1 MKPWLNGLKRFVVLA
16 ASAVLLSTGGAL
28 AAGSEVLELVWDD
41 LIPDDWVAEN
51 PLKDLSDEEYANLA
65 DGTEQAEQL
74 MSEIR
79 AVWDN
84 APVVEKLN
92 DRTVRLPGFVV
103 PLDFDAQEL
112 TEFLLVPYF
121 GACIH
126 VPPPPANQIVYV
138 KSDEGISIERLY
150 DAVVIQGQME
160 TAAVTSPLA
169 QAGYTLHATDV
180 SPYDPESS
188 QGNW

>member
-1 MKPWLNGLKRFVVLA
+1 MNDLKRFVVLA
-16 ASAVLLSTGGAL
+16 ATAVLLSAGGAL

-92 DRTVRLPGFVV
+92 GRTVRLPGFVV

-138 KSDEGISIERLY
+138 KSDKGIAIDKLY

-160 TAAVTSPLA
+160 TAAVTSALA

-188 QGNW
+188 PGN

>member
-1 MKPWLNGLKRFVVLA
+1 
-16 ASAVLLSTGGAL
+16 
-28 AAGSEVLELVWDD
+28 
-41 LIPDDWVAEN
+41 
-51 PLKDLSDEEYANLA
+51 
-65 DGTEQAEQL
+65 
-74 MSEIR
+74 
-79 AVWDN
+79 
-84 APVVEKLN
+84 
-92 DRTVRLPGFVV
+92 VV

-138 KSDEGISIERLY
+138 KSDKGIAIDKLY

-160 TAAVTSPLA
+160 TAAVASALA

-188 QGNW
+188 PGN